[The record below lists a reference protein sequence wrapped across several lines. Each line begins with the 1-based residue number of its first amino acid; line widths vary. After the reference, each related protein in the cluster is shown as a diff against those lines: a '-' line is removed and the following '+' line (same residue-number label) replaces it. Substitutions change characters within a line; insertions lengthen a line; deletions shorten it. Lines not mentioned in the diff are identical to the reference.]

1 MRRNPVPPVLLR
13 LDFQAAPAASA
24 VNPATETLETS
35 ACTAVRFREVIDYA
49 LTQLSGP
56 SGKASQKDLADQL
69 QLAPTMVTRYLTQ
82 RAAFD
87 GLRATTV
94 ERLASV
100 CGLETGAIYTW
111 VRDGRAAAMAY
122 QQRFSAKPVAFSPLE
137 LAEQLVTLLQEQ
149 QGLPAAAEARVLAPD
164 HEGLLQALES
174 ARAVAPALFD
184 RLVALTKAA
193 QTLER
198 VRAAEDLDQ
207 QDWFK
212 LQQLLDEQPQVLQQR
227 YGFAAVAQT
236 VARTAQPCA

>member
-1 MRRNPVPPVLLR
+1 MRRKPLPPVLLR
-13 LDFQAAPAASA
+13 LDFQAPAASA

-56 SGKASQKDLADQL
+56 SGKASQKDLADKL

-87 GLRATTV
+87 GLRATTI

-149 QGLPAAAEARVLAPD
+149 QGVVSMDGTPSPPPD
-164 HEGLLQALES
+164 YDGLLQALAD

-184 RLVALTKAA
+184 RLAEITKAA
-193 QTLER
+193 PTLER
-198 VRAAEDLDQ
+198 VRAAEDLNQ
-207 QDWFK
+207 QDWLT
-212 LQQLLDEQPQVLQQR
+212 LQQLLDEQPEALQQR
-227 YGFAAVAQT
+227 YGFART
-236 VARTAQPCA
+236 FPRTAQPCA